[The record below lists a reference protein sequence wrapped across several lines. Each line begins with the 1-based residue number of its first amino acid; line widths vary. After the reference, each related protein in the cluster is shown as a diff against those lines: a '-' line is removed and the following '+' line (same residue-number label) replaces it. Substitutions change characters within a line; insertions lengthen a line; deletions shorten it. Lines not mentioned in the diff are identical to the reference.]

1 MGTERE
7 GPERAYKNIVILTG
21 AGISAESGV
30 ATFRDN
36 DGLWENH
43 RVEEV
48 ATPEAYAANPDLVQ
62 DFYNKRRAQLK
73 TVEPNAAHEAL
84 AKLQAEFAGSVTI
97 VTQNVDNLHERGGAL
112 SVMHMHGELTKV
124 RCRACAE
131 VFEWSGDCTQETSCP
146 SCGRTATLRPHIVW
160 FGEMPFYMDEIA
172 DKLRDCDLFIS
183 VGTSGNVYPAAGFV
197 ASVSSYGRAH
207 TIEVNLE
214 PSEGA
219 SMFAEHRHGKAG
231 DLLPQLVDELLANS

>member
-1 MGTERE
+1 MARE
-7 GPERAYKNIVILTG
+7 KGSPNKGYRNIVILTG

-43 RVEEV
+43 RIEDV
-48 ATPEAYAANPDLVQ
+48 ATPEAYANNPDLVQ
-62 DFYNKRRAQLK
+62 SFYNKRRAQLK
-73 TVEPNAAHEAL
+73 TVEPNNAHRAI
-84 AKLQAEFAGSVTI
+84 ARLQAELDGDVTV
-97 VTQNVDNLHERGGAL
+97 VTQNVDNLHERGGTLA
-112 SVMHMHGELTKV
+112 VVHMHGELTKV
-124 RCRACAE
+124 RCRACAT
-131 VFEWSGDCTQETSCP
+131 VHEWDEDCTQETVCP
-146 SCGRTATLRPHIVW
+146 SCGRVSTLRTHIVW
-160 FGEMPFYMDEIA
+160 FGEMPFYMEEIA
-172 DKLRDCDLFIS
+172 EKLEACDLFIS

-197 ASVSSYGRAH
+197 ASVANYGRAH

-231 DLLPQLVDELLANS
+231 ILLPELVDELLA